1 MTRPLVAAAVLASL
15 LAVSACV
22 PAGGPADGGRQVE
35 LVGTQWQL
43 RDLAGAPV
51 AGEAWIGFEP
61 GGQAGGNSG
70 CNQFGGSYF
79 RDGDDLT
86 FSNMQATL
94 MACVEP
100 ARMETER
107 AFISAL
113 QATREVSG
121 TESLLHLH
129 DAQGNVVATL
139 SRRA

>member
-1 MTRPLVAAAVLASL
+1 MMRPLVASALFASM

-22 PAGGPADGGRQVE
+22 PADGPADGGRQVD

-43 RDLAGAPV
+43 HELAGTPV
-51 AGEAWIGFEP
+51 AAEAWIGFEP

-70 CNQFGGSYF
+70 CNQFGGSYV

-121 TESLLHLH
+121 SDSLLQLR
-129 DAQGNVVATL
+129 DAQGNVLATL